1 MSGSALALGLAG
13 MMVLWFTVLDVRRIV
28 TGRATWRYILTSS
41 MMLGVLWGLWL
52 ILALEA
58 Q

>member
-1 MSGSALALGLAG
+1 MTGSALALGLAG
-13 MMVLWFTVLDVRRIV
+13 MMTLWFTVLDVRRIIS
-28 TGRATWRYILTSS
+28 GRATWAYIIISS
-41 MMLGVLWGLWL
+41 LMLGVLWGLWL